1 MVLPWEVQHLEP
13 QEKIICKL
21 MNVLQYLWHYTFQ
34 MFGSELLMTCIL
46 FLNVRNEESVF
57 HHINNL
63 HQNIKFTMVGESNGE
78 IAFLDT
84 LLKGNNGVISV
95 LVYRNP
101 TNTDKYLHDSAH
113 NQTSYKFFLPYLI
126 SYSIIT
132 NKAHLYNENAIIKQV
147 LRENGYQESIIS

>member
-1 MVLPWEVQHLEP
+1 
-13 QEKIICKL
+13 
-21 MNVLQYLWHYTFQ
+21 
-34 MFGSELLMTCIL
+34 MTCIL
-46 FLNVRNEESVF
+46 FLNVRNEESNF

-63 HQNIKFTMVGESNGE
+63 HQNIKFTMVEESNGE

-113 NQTSYKFFLPYLI
+113 NQTSYKFFLPCLI

-132 NKAHLYNENAIIKQV
+132 NKARLYNENAIIKQV